1 MAEKLTMPKFRQ
13 RLLTRYFV
21 RLHMTLILGAVVLS
35 GVITSK
41 LLLMA
46 GLRSMP
52 IRYPIAVLL
61 AYLVFFVLVRLW
73 LWYVGISPQARES
86 TSTAESSGFI
96 PDISP
101 GIDIGSGG
109 TGWGGFGGGTS
120 GGGGAS
126 DSWGESAAG
135 WLTSTEPAPSASGG
149 SFSLGGSG
157 SSSGKGSGGSLFDLD
172 LGDDGCL
179 PIIVIILLAALILL
193 IFGSAAWLIYQAPA
207 IFAEAA
213 FEAALASGL
222 IRASKGIDSPDW
234 KGSILKATWLP
245 FVLVLAM
252 SIALGWAVSEFCPD
266 AATIREAFMICG

>member
-1 MAEKLTMPKFRQ
+1 MPEKLTMPKFRQ
-13 RLLTRYFV
+13 RLLARYFV

-41 LLLMA
+41 LLLLA
-46 GLRSMP
+46 GLRSMA

-61 AYLVFFVLVRLW
+61 AYLVFFVLIRLW

-86 TSTAESSGFI
+86 TADSGGFI

-101 GIDIGSGG
+101 GIDIGSRG

-126 DSWGESAAG
+126 DSWGESASE
-135 WLTSTEPAPSASGG
+135 WLSSTEPPPSASPG

-179 PIIVIILLAALILL
+179 PIIVMILLAALILL

-245 FVLVLAM
+245 FVLVLVM
-252 SIALGWAVSEFCPD
+252 SIALGWTVNEFCPD
-266 AATIREAFMICG
+266 AATIREAFLICG